1 MTKTKKPTTRTKTSA
16 FWDTSAIAPLCCQQV
31 QSQQARHYSRLY
43 APMIVWWGTTIEA
56 WSTFNRLLRQRH
68 LSISEYHQ
76 AMQTLDNLK
85 LTWGEINPTDEVRQ
99 LTERLLHTN
108 NLTAGDAMQLAS
120 ALVWCDEKPKGRHFI
135 CADEKLTLASEA
147 EGFTVIHLN

>member
-1 MTKTKKPTTRTKTSA
+1 MTKTKQTTRRTKTSA

-31 QSQQARHYSRLY
+31 QSQQARHYSRHY
-43 APMIVWWGTTIEA
+43 APMIVWWGTMIES

-68 LSISEYHQ
+68 LSTSEYNQ
-76 AMQTLDNLK
+76 AMQTLDKLK

-99 LTERLLHTN
+99 LTERLLHTH